1 MLNEEPRTKPW
12 PVRETQKLAAEAVT
26 AAEHGDT
33 LGARRLTIKLIERHM
48 DFMVP
53 YGERWVR
60 AGKTIRNLEGQA

>member
-26 AAEHGDT
+26 AAEHGDA

-48 DFMVP
+48 DFMVTF
-53 YGERWVR
+53 GVRWMR
-60 AGKTIRNLEGQA
+60 AAATIRELEGKE

>member
-1 MLNEEPRTKPW
+1 MIGEEPRTKPW
-12 PVRETQKLAAEAVT
+12 PVRETQEIAA
-26 AAEHGDT
+26 AAIQAAKDGDT

-60 AGKTIRNLEGQA
+60 AGKTIRNLEAQC

>member
-1 MLNEEPRTKPW
+1 MLNEAPRTKPW

-53 YGERWVR
+53 YGERWSR
-60 AGKTIRNLEGQA
+60 AEMTIANLRGQL

>member
-12 PVRETQKLAAEAVT
+12 PARETQKLAAEAVK

-48 DFMVP
+48 DCMVP

-60 AGKTIRNLEGQA
+60 AGKTIRNLEGQG